1 MKSYAIRQASV
12 SDAAVVAAHRV
23 AMFRD
28 MGQVPSEA
36 LASGLLS
43 ASTVALAEL
52 LRAGS
57 YVGWLAINGSD
68 SRVIAGA
75 GVHLKP
81 QLPRISQDGARVVT
95 TSDPLVVNVYTEP
108 DWRRRGVARVLMRTV
123 LAWALDRGL
132 DRLILHAS
140 DDGRSLYASLGFVP
154 TNEMRWSAAR
164 DGESGAEA
172 AP

>member
-1 MKSYAIRQASV
+1 MKTYAIRQASV

-28 MGQVPSEA
+28 MGLVASEA
-36 LASGLLS
+36 LASSLLS

-57 YVGWLAINGSD
+57 YVGWLAIDGGDN
-68 SRVIAGA
+68 RVIAGA

-81 QLPRISQDGARVVT
+81 QLPRISQDGDRVVT
-95 TSDPLVVNVYTEP
+95 ASDPLVVNVYTEP
-108 DWRRRGVARVLMRTV
+108 DWRRRGVARELMRTV
-123 LAWALDRGL
+123 LKWALDRGL

-140 DDGRSLYASLGFVP
+140 DDGRSLYRSLGFVP

-164 DGESGAEA
+164 DGESGAKVGS
-172 AP
+172 

>member
-1 MKSYAIRQASV
+1 MKTYAIRQASV

-28 MGQVPSEA
+28 MGQVPSQA
-36 LASGLLS
+36 LASSLLS
-43 ASTVALAEL
+43 ASTIALAEL
-52 LRAGS
+52 LREGS
-57 YVGWLAINGSD
+57 YVGWLAIDGRD
-68 SRVIAGA
+68 ERVVAGA

-95 TSDPLVVNVYTEP
+95 ASDALVVNVYTEP

-123 LAWALDRGL
+123 LEWALDRGL
-132 DRLILHAS
+132 DRLVLHAS
-140 DDGRSLYASLGFVP
+140 DDGRALYASLGFLP

-164 DGESGAEA
+164 DGESCAEA